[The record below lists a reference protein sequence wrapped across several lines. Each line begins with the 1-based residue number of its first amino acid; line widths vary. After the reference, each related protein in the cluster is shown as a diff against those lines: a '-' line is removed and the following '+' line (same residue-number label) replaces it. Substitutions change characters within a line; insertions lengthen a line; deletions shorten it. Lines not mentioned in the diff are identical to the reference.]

1 MNVSCFSVESQSHYS
16 VAQGLGGQILLGW
29 MHIFGYFILNDQ
41 TSRIGT
47 SEIPHSAT
55 TADREDLVNM
65 LGLAFSLFKFP
76 TTHTESSTPARNSTR
91 HAHVDRPSRRCY
103 LARRRAGFLRDK
115 ASNTPALE
123 ESKQQLSCTCDL
135 FQIAFSK
142 TQYRQAKNKIITAMQ
157 KIGASSKEFST
168 ITSQAPHFTR
178 WEADARRS
186 S

>member
-1 MNVSCFSVESQSHYS
+1 
-16 VAQGLGGQILLGW
+16 
-29 MHIFGYFILNDQ
+29 MHILSWFVLNDQ

-47 SEIPHSAT
+47 SEISHSAT
-55 TADREDLVNM
+55 TGEREDLGNM
-65 LGLAFSLFKFP
+65 RGLAFSLFP
-76 TTHTESSTPARNSTR
+76 STHMESSTPARNSTR
-91 HAHVDRPSRRCY
+91 HVHGDRPSRRCY